1 MQEFVEAAALDRR
14 DQLARRGEAARP
26 HGSPTPHPGE
36 PDVRPLANVD
46 DEISDDDVV
55 EVSASISADP

>member
-1 MQEFVEAAALDRR
+1 MEEFVDAPALEHRDR
-14 DQLARRGEAARP
+14 LARRGEAARP

-46 DEISDDDVV
+46 DEITHDDVV
-55 EVSASISADP
+55 AGSASIEAGP